1 MVGRLH
7 AKRRDTG
14 AAAVEFAL
22 VSVLLFTLLFGILQY
37 GLYFW
42 SLQTGS
48 AAAKE
53 AARRASVGDCTDAE
67 LKALVANRIGG
78 AKDNTDPTKF
88 TVTRTFTDAS
98 NVAVA
103 TPVVGGSVIVAVQFP
118 TYNMHFPFVPFLGD
132 PTVQRTETVRMEDTT
147 ASGACQ

>member
-1 MVGRLH
+1 MWH
-7 AKRRDTG
+7 RRDESG

-48 AAAKE
+48 SAAKE

-67 LKALVANRIGG
+67 LKALVANRLGG
-78 AKDNTDPTKF
+78 AKDNTDPSKF
-88 TVTRTFTDAS
+88 TVTRTFTDSS

-118 TYNMHFPFVPFLGD
+118 TYNMHFPFVPFLSD
-132 PTVQRTETVRMEDTT
+132 PTVQRTEVVRMEDTT
-147 ASGACQ
+147 ASGSCS

>member
-1 MVGRLH
+1 MLH
-7 AKRRDTG
+7 RRDESG

-67 LKALVANRIGG
+67 LKALVANRLGG
-78 AKDNTDPTKF
+78 AKDNSDPSKF
-88 TVTRTFTDAS
+88 TVTRTYTDLSTPAAAS
-98 NVAVA
+98 A
-103 TPVVGGSVIVAVQFP
+103 TPVIGGNVVVAVQFP
-118 TYNMHFPFVPFLGD
+118 TYNMNFPFVPFLDD
-132 PTVQRTETVRMEDTT
+132 PTVTRTETVRMEDTT
-147 ASGACQ
+147 ASGSCS